1 HIHRRSPRSIRRE
14 QGSPASPK
22 SPAMIM
28 CDQRLGVKSLRN
40 DLSGEACMNWF
51 RPSVAWGAVAALGAI
66 LVALTAGVPAR
77 SQSAEP
83 GTWTTKAPMPAIR
96 GEVAAVVFENK
107 LYAIGGN
114 VAGNAVPRNEVY
126 DPATDRWRMLAP
138 MP

>member
-1 HIHRRSPRSIRRE
+1 GVTDAGRLDLHHHLAGLGAVELHGLHLQRLARLERHGRTHIHRRSPRSIRRE

-83 GTWTTKAPMPAIR
+83 
-96 GEVAAVVFENK
+96 
-107 LYAIGGN
+107 
-114 VAGNAVPRNEVY
+114 
-126 DPATDRWRMLAP
+126 
-138 MP
+138 